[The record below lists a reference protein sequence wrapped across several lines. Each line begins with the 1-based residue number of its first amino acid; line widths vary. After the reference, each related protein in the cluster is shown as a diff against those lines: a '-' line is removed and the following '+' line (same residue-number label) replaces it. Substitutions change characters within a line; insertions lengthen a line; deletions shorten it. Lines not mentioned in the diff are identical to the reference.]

1 MEWLSVAEDLEP
13 INCKYQENKE
23 SSWTLYWYRIT
34 ICDKF
39 YIELPINL
47 LYVDKKVEDSSSKK
61 TNQVANDGT
70 CSTKIKET
78 LIRYLHISW
87 TGTYYDLNY

>member
-1 MEWLSVAEDLEP
+1 MDVILV
-13 INCKYQENKE
+13 QEI
-23 SSWTLYWYRIT
+23 RFGCFT

-78 LIRYLHISW
+78 LIR
-87 TGTYYDLNY
+87 